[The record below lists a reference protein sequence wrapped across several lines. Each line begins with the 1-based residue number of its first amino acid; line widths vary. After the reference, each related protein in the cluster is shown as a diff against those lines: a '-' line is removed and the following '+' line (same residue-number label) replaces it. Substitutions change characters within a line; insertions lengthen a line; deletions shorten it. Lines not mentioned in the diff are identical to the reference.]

1 MSREEANQIIKI
13 KEERKAARLAAKNQ
27 ENINSTVSSAGASP
41 VAVGPIKSIYN
52 KDEEASSSGNNSGND
67 SHEEGE
73 KRSTSLRRTNS
84 SVAIET
90 TTTLIQEKTGSSAVE
105 VPGYRELLSTR
116 ARVDNGFVS
125 GKGQGKAL

>member
-13 KEERKAARLAAKNQ
+13 KEERKAARLATKNQ
-27 ENINSTVSSAGASP
+27 ENLNSVTSTGA
-41 VAVGPIKSIYN
+41 VAVGPIKSVYN

-73 KRSTSLRRTNS
+73 KRSTTTSLRRTNS
-84 SVAIET
+84 SVAIEST
-90 TTTLIQEKTGSSAVE
+90 TTVIQEKAVSSAVE
-105 VPGYRELLSTR
+105 IPGFRELLSTR
-116 ARVDNGFVS
+116 VRVDNGFVS

>member
-27 ENINSTVSSAGASP
+27 ENMNSVTSTGVI
-41 VAVGPIKSIYN
+41 AVGPIKSVYS
-52 KDEEASSSGNNSGND
+52 KDEDASSSGNNSGND

-73 KRSTSLRRTNS
+73 KRSTTTSLRRTNS
-84 SVAIET
+84 SVAIES
-90 TTTLIQEKTGSSAVE
+90 TTTLIQEKSGSSAVE
-105 VPGYRELLSTR
+105 TPGYRELLSTR